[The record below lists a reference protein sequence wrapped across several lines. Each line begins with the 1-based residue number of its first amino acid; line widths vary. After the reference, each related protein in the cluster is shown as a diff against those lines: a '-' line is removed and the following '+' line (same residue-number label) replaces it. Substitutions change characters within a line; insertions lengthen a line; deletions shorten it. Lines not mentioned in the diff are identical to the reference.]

1 MTGQIKVGVAILI
14 QRESCEDGTILAGM
28 RQGSHGANTWC
39 PPGGGLEYGESVE
52 ACARREVLEETGLE
66 LLSVSHPFACTDDIV
81 DGTQWITVWVK
92 ATVADD
98 AVPKLMEPDK
108 CSGWGWHLLFKVP
121 KPHFRPFSLLLQQI
135 LSDEECEHQ
144 LISIPAVTADIKP
157 GDYVFASRYD
167 DGCPGDPWIIGF
179 VTEVFAKEKIPFL
192 RIGDYGTR
200 GWRHAMR
207 ITEEQASRILAQYPD
222 MEEGPSFPYLQIA
235 KVFGFEGI

>member
-14 QRESCEDGTILAGM
+14 RRESCDDDTILAGV

-52 ACARREVLEETGLE
+52 ACARREALEETGLE

-98 AVPKLMEPDK
+98 AVPKLMEPEK
-108 CSGWGWHLLFKVP
+108 CSVWEWRRLFKVP

-135 LSDEECEHQ
+135 LSGKEYEHQ
-144 LISIPAVTADIKP
+144 LISIPKVSDDIKP
-157 GDYVFASRYD
+157 GDYVFASRYS
-167 DGCPGDPWIIGF
+167 DGCPGDPWCVGY
-179 VTEVFAKEKIPFL
+179 VTEVFANETPTYL
-192 RIGDYGTR
+192 RIGAYGTR
-200 GWRHAMR
+200 GWRYAMR
-207 ITEEQASRILAQYPD
+207 ITEEQGVRIIAQYPA
-222 MEEGPSFPYLQIA
+222 MENGESLPYLDIA
-235 KVFGFEGI
+235 KVFGIEGI